1 MGLRNVAIFKMLNLK
16 TDIILKNALYLFL
29 LIIFIRLLI
38 RELYRERGYV
48 AEKGFFKED
57 QRSK

>member
-1 MGLRNVAIFKMLNLK
+1 MLNLK

-38 RELYRERGYV
+38 RELYSERGYV

>member
-38 RELYRERGYV
+38 REHYTV
-48 AEKGFFKED
+48 KEVM
-57 QRSK
+57 

>member
-29 LIIFIRLLI
+29 IIIFIRLLI
-38 RELYRERGYV
+38 REHYAV
-48 AEKGFFKED
+48 KED
-57 QRSK
+57 M